1 MHKGK
6 GGNNEAYIEYALIEN
21 EKVISANTT

>member
-1 MHKGK
+1 MNKGK
-6 GGNNEAYIEYALIEN
+6 GGNNEAYIEYALIES